1 MSCPDATAPIDISRE
16 SVVGKCDLKCE
27 FSFHYNDSACVAT
40 NRGDYISLSYDT
52 SSSPPVTYNSASYDV
67 KEVRIYSPS
76 LHSFNGTKAD
86 GEFIIIH
93 ESASGSNPLFVCI
106 PVKSSNTGEA
116 SSKNLTTIV
125 QTLASNAPAEDEK
138 TTVAI
143 SRFNLNAFVPRKPFF
158 SYTGSE
164 PFQPCSTGKNEYIV
178 FSTDTAIG
186 VAERVIGAL
195 QKVISENSYDIK
207 PSPGLFFNEKGP
219 TNGPGADQIY
229 IDCQPVGESD
239 EQEIMVTDSGS
250 DASTI
255 SFENIM
261 DNKYFVMFLGCI
273 IFVVIML
280 LVKFG
285 ISAFKPVT
293 KLAADAV
300 ARANDVIKIDPFA
313 GASAPPPPFK

>member
-1 MSCPDATAPIDISRE
+1 MSCPEATAPIDISRE

-27 FSFHYNDSACVAT
+27 FSFHYNDSSCVAT

-93 ESASGSNPLFVCI
+93 NSASGSNPLFVCI
-106 PVKSSNTGEA
+106 PVKSSNTGEV
-116 SSKNLTTIV
+116 SSKHLTIIV

-143 SRFNLNAFVPRKPFF
+143 SKFNLNAFVPRKPFF
-158 SYTGSE
+158 SYTATE
-164 PFQPCSTGKNEYIV
+164 PFQPCSSGKNDYIV
-178 FSTDTAIG
+178 YNSDSAIG
-186 VAERVIGAL
+186 VAERVIWAL
-195 QKVISENSYDIK
+195 QKIISENTYDIK

-219 TNGPGADQIY
+219 TNGPGSDQIY
-229 IDCQPVGESD
+229 IDCQPVGESE

-261 DNKYFVMFLGCI
+261 DNKYFI
-273 IFVVIML
+273 IFLSCIAFVIIML
-280 LVKFG
+280 VIKFG
-285 ISAFKPVT
+285 ISAFKPVA
-293 KLAADAV
+293 KLAADATNKATGMV
-300 ARANDVIKIDPFA
+300 TRSSNVLQ
-313 GASAPPPPFK
+313 